1 MMICFPAG
9 LDKFSFSGLEEL
21 NRLDVP
27 ECGDGDNGLCTV
39 AVDMTNC
46 GDQASKWQI
55 MALAPSERHALAVA
69 ISRSASGSGAAL
81 TAVKT
86 RPLQCASDSILDC
99 DRLEVSP
106 FEHATS

>member
-1 MMICFPAG
+1 MMIGFPAG
-9 LDKFSFSGLEEL
+9 LDKFSFSGLEKL

-69 ISRSASGSGAAL
+69 VSRSASGSGAAL

-106 FEHATS
+106 CDHAIS